1 MYVIP
6 TRERNKYTQVRHD
19 NGFKNS
25 YTVCCLEHCIIK
37 VRVSIAELISVINFI
52 LLDIHFINN
61 QSIFIDKHNNC

>member
-25 YTVCCLEHCIIK
+25 CLEHCIIK

-52 LLDIHFINN
+52 SLDIHFINN